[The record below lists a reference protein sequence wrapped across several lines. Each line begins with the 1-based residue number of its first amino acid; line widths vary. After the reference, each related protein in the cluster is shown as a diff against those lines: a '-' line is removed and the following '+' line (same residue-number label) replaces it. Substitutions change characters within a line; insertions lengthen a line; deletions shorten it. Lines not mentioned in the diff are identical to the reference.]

1 MLLAVFWSAFHVDIV
16 DRCARRDLMCF
27 SCARAVYSIT
37 LCVNVVS
44 CIAWWAGGGS
54 AANFG
59 LALLW
64 LILFSPCSYTCWF
77 RPLYKAFRWDLALVW
92 AFLSTKRHCT
102 NLTLILISPSLSLFF
117 CRADSSFNFMVFF
130 FIFFLQCV
138 LSLIQTIGISG
149 WGAWWVYWCQIC
161 YSAVITQWLN
171 RLQSCLWMSL
181 KVLWLKYVGGK
192 DLISGN
198 VNLFIYLFIF
208 TSGWIA
214 TVIFFGSNVGSAVV
228 MLFSALLFTVVT
240 VLMGLVLIR
249 VSPEHPHA
257 PT

>member
-1 MLLAVFWSAFHVDIV
+1 
-16 DRCARRDLMCF
+16 
-27 SCARAVYSIT
+27 
-37 LCVNVVS
+37 
-44 CIAWWAGGGS
+44 
-54 AANFG
+54 
-59 LALLW
+59 
-64 LILFSPCSYTCWF
+64 
-77 RPLYKAFRWDLALVW
+77 
-92 AFLSTKRHCT
+92 
-102 NLTLILISPSLSLFF
+102 
-117 CRADSSFNFMVFF
+117 
-130 FIFFLQCV
+130 
-138 LSLIQTIGISG
+138 
-149 WGAWWVYWCQIC
+149 
-161 YSAVITQWLN
+161 
-171 RLQSCLWMSL
+171 MSL
-181 KVLWLKYVGGK
+181 KVLWLKYVEGK